1 MIYLEICCYF
11 KSSIYIEWLIG
22 TYIALTPNIIPNL
35 FIFPS
40 FPCSCHSFHFL
51 PSNKKQMWT
60 SKSLFTFGAFVF
72 QKEKRNARRSA
83 TQNSNLYLCSVCC
96 DDPLSIIIGRDIEIV
111 TAFKWFAFA
120 TFFSLLG
127 FFFSYVHFSTM
138 RTFFSLLLSVC
149 LLSQNFILLL
159 LFLVVVVAVVVG
171 VFFLFGSFQIG
182 SLSFNRVAVAI
193 KDRPSHVESTK
204 RPFSLAHYIFSG

>member
-1 MIYLEICCYF
+1 MIYLEICCHF

-51 PSNKKQMWT
+51 PSNKKQMWN

-72 QKEKRNARRSA
+72 QKEKNARRSA

-96 DDPLSIIIGRDIEIV
+96 DDPLSIIIGRDIENV

-127 FFFSYVHFSTM
+127 FFSYVHSSTM

-159 LFLVVVVAVVVG
+159 LFLVVVAVVVG
-171 VFFLFGSFQIG
+171 VFFIWLISNWFVEFQSCGSRHQG
-182 SLSFNRVAVAI
+182 SSIAR
-193 KDRPSHVESTK
+193 
-204 RPFSLAHYIFSG
+204 